1 MSEGRPTI
9 TMWKRKVSKYSYE
22 TGTKAGT
29 LAPLGPASPARL
41 TKVLEH
47 LDKHPPPDVPEDAQ
61 RAAGEAVKR
70 ALKALDYD
78 ITDLRVEGLMGLA
91 EWVSNAF
98 GLPAEALGYELRKET
113 LEDPAPALT
122 RMVKVLNEKEP
133 KLHRI
138 MLMILSNLVSDA
150 FDKSSVDTKR

>member
-1 MSEGRPTI
+1 
-9 TMWKRKVSKYSYE
+9 
-22 TGTKAGT
+22 
-29 LAPLGPASPARL
+29 
-41 TKVLEH
+41 
-47 LDKHPPPDVPEDAQ
+47 
-61 RAAGEAVKR
+61 
-70 ALKALDYD
+70 
-78 ITDLRVEGLMGLA
+78 MGLA

-98 GLPAEALGYELRKET
+98 GLPAEAPGYELRKET